1 MKDDPELQEIFTDPA
16 HQEVVDLLRSVQP
29 KTPPLDPNYRSYLRA
44 KLMTEARRT
53 LPRRAS
59 RPRFSFRFG
68 PSALAPAMAAV
79 AAGFIVVL
87 GIEIYL
93 HNQVAPVAINRV
105 EPHIQQINNK
115 TEVATGEPIQIPF
128 SGPVDKNAIAD
139 SVVIEPATSVTKE
152 WVGSTL
158 VIIPNHAL
166 APNTNYTVS
175 FKPQAVAPT
184 PAPTAS
190 TAPTGGKPTPTPTAA
205 PTVAPT
211 PVVVHFTTARAAVPP
226 VVTPS
231 FKSANVT
238 YVHDNR
244 LADAGTILDAT
255 WTAKGQILATRPSG
269 QAGPT
274 ASATATANPT
284 PPARTT
290 TDVWLL
296 SARGV
301 ALHQLAVNATM
312 PSAPA
317 SGDLFAAWS
326 LNGSQATL
334 DVRDLQGALI
344 ATVATID
351 GTPVQPAAW
360 LGTDRLAYV
369 DGGEVKVV
377 DLHGTPVQL
386 PHRLR
391 VDHGSIAGSPNG
403 NLLAVQTVDG
413 SVVVD
418 LAALSTVT
426 LHSGATGFDWS
437 SGKLAFV
444 VQQDSGTDLYVAADG
459 KNATKVASSPSGQLW
474 SDLSWA
480 PDASSILLAAKPAG
494 SGSANAALV
503 LVDSD
508 GNHSTSFGAPQN
520 EYATPEWSP
529 TGDLVLFARR
539 DDATG
544 KIAFWTAT
552 ASTSGANTAEQQAL
566 AEVQTFIQARMRGDV
581 AAAQAELSDSARAA
595 YSSGTSSLVSSSG
608 TKLNRYY
615 PVTVQLIATNPNK
628 FLIGVRIFIAR
639 QGGSE
644 TSFFE
649 EQLTLV
655 QQDQRYV
662 IDSVTATPITQLSH
676 GPSVLSYQL
685 QQAPPGVQVLVHFDA
700 DLNPDTV
707 NQDTIQIKTS
717 DGQLIPAKVSFNAD
731 QHLASL
737 SVKLKEGTYQ
747 LVVTTAVTDINGTPL
762 AQEYD
767 AQLIISHQG

>member
-16 HQEVVDLLRSVQP
+16 HQEVVDLLRSARP

-53 LPRRAS
+53 LPRRAARPGFFS
-59 RPRFSFRFG
+59 RLGPRT
-68 PSALAPAMAAV
+68 LAPAMAAV

-93 HNQVAPVAINRV
+93 HNQTPQVANNAVV
-105 EPHIQQINNK
+105 PHIQQIDNK

-128 SGPVDKNAIAD
+128 SGPVDKNAIAE

-158 VIIPNHAL
+158 VIIPDHAL

-184 PAPTAS
+184 PAPSAS
-190 TAPTGGKPTPTPTAA
+190 TAPTGAKPTPTAA

-269 QAGPT
+269 QTGPT
-274 ASATATANPT
+274 PSATATSTGTA
-284 PPARTT
+284 PARAT

-301 ALHQLAVNATM
+301 ALRQLAVNATM

-351 GTPVQPAAW
+351 GTPSQPAVW
-360 LGTDRLAYV
+360 LAADRLAYV
-369 DGGEVKVV
+369 DNAAVKVV
-377 DLHGTPVQL
+377 DLHGTPITL
-386 PHRLR
+386 PRTLR
-391 VDHGSIAGSPNG
+391 VDHGSIAASPNG
-403 NLLAVQTVDG
+403 NLLAVQTVNG
-413 SVVVD
+413 SVVID
-418 LAALSTVT
+418 LGASSTSP
-426 LHSGATGFDWS
+426 LHQGATGFDWS
-437 SGKLAFV
+437 SKGNLAFV

-459 KNATKVASSPSGQLW
+459 KNATKVASSPSGQVW
-474 SDLSWA
+474 SDLNWA
-480 PDASSILLAAKPAG
+480 PDASSILLATRPAG
-494 SGSANAALV
+494 SSSTNTGLV
-503 LVDSD
+503 LIDSD
-508 GNHSTSFGAPQN
+508 GSHSTTFGAPQN

-529 TGDLVLFARR
+529 SGDLVLFTRR

-544 KIAFWTAT
+544 KIAFWTAS
-552 ASTSGANTAEQQAL
+552 ASTSGANAAEEQAL
-566 AEVQTFIQARMRGDV
+566 AEVQTFIQARMRGDA
-581 AAAQAELSDSARAA
+581 AAAQAELSDSASAA

-608 TKLNRYY
+608 TKFNRYY
-615 PVTVQLIATNPNK
+615 PVTVQLIGTNPNK
-628 FLIGVRIFIAR
+628 FLIGVRIFIAK

-662 IDSVTATPITQLSH
+662 IDSVTATLITQLSH

-685 QQAPPGVQVLVHFDA
+685 GQEPPGVQVLVHFDA

-731 QHLASL
+731 QHLATV

-747 LVVTTAVTDINGTPL
+747 LVVTTAVTDIYGTAL